1 MEFDL
6 ECRRVVEKLL
16 GCGSEEKNPLG
27 VELRKK
33 KEKSTPWKKDIH
45 ESKSHNSLIYECK
58 VRIQS
63 VAMEGVSK
71 VSAS

>member
-1 MEFDL
+1 MEFDF
-6 ECRRVVEKLL
+6 ECGRVVEKLL

-27 VELRKK
+27 VELRK

-63 VAMEGVSK
+63 VGMEGVSK